1 MLGLHL
7 CEKFAANSFM
17 NRRALLQQIGIISG
31 ALSLP
36 LVGQAKSSTPQ
47 KPFRIAHITDV
58 HMMPL
63 IGAAKGFSKC
73 LSHIQ
78 NLDHKPDLIINS
90 GDAIMD
96 AHRGGRSVAEKQW
109 KLWHEVI
116 EKELDTPIV
125 QSLGNHDIWVKN
137 ESPQSIIDGKKWA
150 LDELKEDRNYY
161 SKDLGLWHLISLDS
175 ISPNHEGQW
184 YTAKIDEE
192 QMDWLEKELASISPL
207 KPIMV
212 VSHVPIL
219 AACIF
224 FDGNRFEKNQW
235 NIPGRWM
242 HEDATKIKDLFV
254 KYPNVK
260 LAVSGHIHL
269 LDRVEY
275 NGVTYCCNGAVSGAW
290 WSGNYQ
296 QTQPGYAVID
306 LYPDGSFTNSY
317 INYQS

>member
-1 MLGLHL
+1 
-7 CEKFAANSFM
+7 M
-17 NRRALLQQIGIISG
+17 NRRTLLHQVGLLAG

-36 LVGQAKSSTPQ
+36 QIGQAKTTTPQ

-58 HMMPL
+58 HIMPL

-73 LSHIQ
+73 LDHIQ
-78 NLDHKPDLIINS
+78 GLAIKPDLIINS

-109 KLWHEVI
+109 KLWHEVVG
-116 EKELDTPIV
+116 KELSTPII

-150 LDELKEDRNYY
+150 LDELKESKSYF
-161 SKDLGLWHLISLDS
+161 SKDLGPWHLISLDS

-192 QMDWLEKELASISPL
+192 QMDWLEKELAAISPL
-207 KPIMV
+207 KPIMI

-242 HEDATKIKDLFV
+242 HEDASKIKDLFV

-306 LYPDGSFTNSY
+306 LYPDGNFSNSY